1 MAPRDPLA
9 ALEAGKRVAEDLAA
23 ELVGTYILIL
33 IGVGSI
39 LVDQRVKITLL
50 GVALVWGTAV
60 TVLVYTLGHISGCHL
75 NPAVT
80 IAFSAIRQ
88 FPWKLVVPYVVVQ
101 VLGATLA
108 SLTLRMLFV
117 GVDADLMQSHPA
129 GTTSNLNAVACE
141 IIVSLILMFVICGS
155 ATDAMA
161 VKELAGVAIEP
172 PSSSMFSLQVNLA
185 ENNNDNLA
193 GEDED
198 NHQATIMGKMWEDG
212 VANQCRRRWIA
223 TKLPP
228 VKKCMIIGLVTD
240 GAQRLL
246 ASQCKDGASY
256 AEALMGTTGNLYRS
270 LRR

>member
-1 MAPRDPLA
+1 MQ
-9 ALEAGKRVAEDLAA
+9 LAA

-161 VKELAGVAIEP
+161 VKELAGVAIGAAIFFNVLIAGE
-172 PSSSMFSLQVNLA
+172 VNLA

-240 GAQRLL
+240 GGQRIL

>member
-9 ALEAGKRVAEDLAA
+9 TLEAGKRVSEEVELAG

-33 IGVGSI
+33 IGLGSI

-60 TVLVYTLGHISGCHL
+60 TVLFYTLGHISGCHL

-80 IAFSAIRQ
+80 IAFFAIGQ

-101 VLGATLA
+101 VLGATIA
-108 SLTLRMLFV
+108 SLTLRLLFI

-161 VKELAGVAIEP
+161 VKELAGVAVGAAVFFNGLIAGTISGASMNPARSLGPAIATMNFEEIWIYIVSP
-172 PSSSMFSLQVNLA
+172 VIGTVAGSTLYQFLRLPNSMFN
-185 ENNNDNLA
+185 
-193 GEDED
+193 
-198 NHQATIMGKMWEDG
+198 
-212 VANQCRRRWIA
+212 
-223 TKLPP
+223 
-228 VKKCMIIGLVTD
+228 
-240 GAQRLL
+240 
-246 ASQCKDGASY
+246 
-256 AEALMGTTGNLYRS
+256 
-270 LRR
+270 